1 MSMLLIKG
9 TFRAM
14 GSKPDGDTIPFTPD
28 DVSDWKRV
36 PGNHPVLPKADGRA
50 SIRLEAIDALET
62 HYGSEDSGGVQHQ
75 PLDLAHQA
83 ADELLTWLGFTQIV
97 RDPDE
102 TISSTTPETV
112 PGFILTSGA
121 DIFGRCVALVGR
133 RIPPAFNGYE
143 IEVDERQLKKT
154 ANHHLVSLGLAYP
167 TFYTGFP
174 EPLRASLTLAAQ
186 AARNSIP
193 KKGVWS
199 RDLTTEGAEVTG
211 MSSLTADNGA
221 VILPKLFR
229 RLKDYLDLAPAAPA
243 LSCFRAFLGGAADRF
258 YLQGQPEPLTGLHH
272 IVEIDA
278 AGQTLKMTRPV
289 EDITFDEK

>member
-1 MSMLLIKG
+1 MSMLLIRG
-9 TFRAM
+9 TFRAT

-28 DVSDWKRV
+28 NVADWKRV
-36 PGNHPVLPKADGRA
+36 PGDHQVLPKADGHA

-62 HYGSEDSGGVQHQ
+62 HYGDDESGVQHQ
-75 PLDLAHQA
+75 PLDLAHRA
-83 ADELLTWLGFTQIV
+83 ADELLTWLGFTQFV
-97 RDPDE
+97 RDDRE
-102 TISSTTPETV
+102 TITSTTPETV
-112 PGFILTSGA
+112 PGFILTGGA

-143 IEVDERQLKKT
+143 IEVDERQLRNT

-186 AARNSIP
+186 AAKSSTP
-193 KKGVWS
+193 KKGVWD
-199 RDLTTEGAEVTG
+199 RDRTTDGAEVTG
-211 MSSLTADNGA
+211 MSSLTADTGA

-229 RLKDYLDLAPAAPA
+229 RLKDYLDLAPAAPT
-243 LSCFRAFLGGAADRF
+243 LGCFRAYLAGAADRF

-278 AGQTLKMTRPV
+278 AGQTLKMTHPV